1 MVIIVILVNFSLL
14 KGERYI
20 GNFYDRLLKVRIND
34 KKSEVKEGLILS
46 RLSQWISQV
55 FALWKINIFC
65 EL

>member
-20 GNFYDRLLKVRIND
+20 GNFYDRLLKVRISLNFND

-55 FALWKINIFC
+55 FAL
-65 EL
+65 